1 MTAWTSKDIP
11 DQSGR
16 RAVITGAT
24 AGLGFETA
32 LALAGAGAAMIVTG
46 RNDARGAAVL
56 ARIRTVHPG
65 ADLRYAHLD
74 VASLADIAAFAD
86 RLGAEGAPIDL
97 LINNAGVLAP
107 PTRRLTADGFEV
119 QFGTNYLGHFA
130 LTARLLP
137 LLRRGD
143 RARVV
148 NLASLMHRRGRIGF
162 DDLESERAYV
172 PWAAYAQSK
181 LAMLMFAFELQRR
194 SDANGWGIASLAAH
208 PGWAR
213 TELFDKEPAANRR
226 SGLARGLMRLA
237 APVFSQPAAAGAWPV
252 LFAATAGTARAGGY
266 YGPVGFQ
273 ELTGPP
279 GPAGVA
285 ARARDPAVGARLWA
299 VSETLTGVRFGSGAE
314 QAGAS
319 R

>member
-1 MTAWTSKDIP
+1 MAAWTIKDIP

-24 AGLGFETA
+24 GGLGFETA
-32 LALAGAGAAMIVTG
+32 LALAGAGASVIVTG

-56 ARIRTVHPG
+56 ARLRAIHPG
-65 ADLRYAHLD
+65 ADPRFAHLD

-86 RLGAEGAPIDL
+86 GLAAEGAPIDL
-97 LINNAGVLAP
+97 LVNNAGVLAL

-148 NLASLMHRRGRIGF
+148 NLASLVHRRGRIRF
-162 DDLESERAYV
+162 DDLMAERTYA
-172 PWAAYAQSK
+172 PWGAYAQSK
-181 LAMLMFAFELQRR
+181 LAMLVFAFELQRR

-213 TELFDKEPAANRR
+213 TELFDKGPGADGRG
-226 SGLARGLMRLA
+226 GLARRLIGLA
-237 APVFSQPAAAGAWPV
+237 APFFSQSAAAGAWPV
-252 LFAATAGTARAGGY
+252 LFAATAAEARAGEY

-273 ELTGPP
+273 EFTGPP
-279 GPAGVA
+279 GPAFVA
-285 ARARDPAVGARLWA
+285 ARARDPGLGARLWEA
-299 VSETLTGVRFGSGAE
+299 SEALTGVRFGDGAP
-314 QAGAS
+314 
-319 R
+319 